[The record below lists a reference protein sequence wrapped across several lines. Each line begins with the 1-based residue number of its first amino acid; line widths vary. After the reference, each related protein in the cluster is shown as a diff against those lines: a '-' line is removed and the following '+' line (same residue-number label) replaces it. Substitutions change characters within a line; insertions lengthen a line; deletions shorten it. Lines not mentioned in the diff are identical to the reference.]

1 MAPKLKI
8 QAVMRSGQPTLTREA
23 FNLRQ
28 KYYSKCKDGEE
39 LDIIFQ
45 DHRETRSDEQRRYYF
60 KHMVKPLCD
69 GLWGET
75 HSQSLERMND
85 YLKKNFNC
93 EYYITP
99 DGVEEVLGMSLE
111 KERTDKVEKIYDQ
124 IKMWA
129 MVEHGIR
136 LYKPNEAPDED

>member
-23 FNLRQ
+23 FNLR
-28 KYYSKCKDGEE
+28 KEYYSKCKEGEE

-45 DHRETRSDEQRRYYF
+45 DHKKSRSDRQRRYYF
-60 KHMVKPLCD
+60 KYIVEVLCVE
-69 GLWGET
+69 LWGENNT
-75 HSQSLERMND
+75 KSKDKMND

-99 DGVEEVLGMSLE
+99 AGVEEVLGMSIE
-111 KERTDKVEKIYDQ
+111 KERTDKVEKIYEQ
-124 IKMWA
+124 IRMWA
-129 MVEHGIR
+129 MAEHGIK
-136 LYKPNEAPDED
+136 LYLPDEAPDED